1 MASFTYN
8 PLSDSVTV
16 KYECPNCGHINEDT
30 FGVPQPD
37 LSAETHH
44 DSINQD
50 FDDAICG
57 NCDSEFNVI
66 LSNGYYGGD
75 GEIED
80 VETILDVEEH
90 IPGED
95 DDYYDKLLYDA
106 THTDIEK
113 MLDSS
118 SALPEDV
125 KPMLFK
131 LLYANAITM
140 METYLGDTLKREV
153 LKDEAGIRCFVEN
166 YSKFQKRQIKLS
178 DLYNER
184 DALPKLIRDTLDN
197 ILYHDL
203 PKIKPI
209 YNAVLN
215 IDLGNISELC
225 RAVSVRHHI
234 VHRNGHDHDGKEF
247 EITKDDVQQ
256 LQDKV
261 KKLIEL
267 VDSELE
273 ARHDA
278 LMQAALNDAAQ
289 HKDFPFNL

>member
-1 MASFTYN
+1 MATFYYN
-8 PLSDSVTV
+8 PLADSVTV

-30 FGVPQPD
+30 FCVPQPD
-37 LSAETHH
+37 LLAETHH

-50 FDDAICG
+50 YDDAICE
-57 NCDSEFNVI
+57 NCDAKYNVI
-66 LSNGYYGGD
+66 LTNGFYGGE
-75 GEIED
+75 GEIEE
-80 VETILDVEEH
+80 VESILDVDEN

-95 DDYYDKLLYDA
+95 EDFYDKQLYDA

-118 SALPEDV
+118 FALPEDV
-125 KPMLFK
+125 KPMLYK

-166 YSKFQKRQIKLS
+166 YEDFQKRQFKLS

-184 DALPKLIRDTLDN
+184 DALPKLIRETLAN
-197 ILYHDL
+197 ILYHNL

-209 YNAVLN
+209 YKAVLN
-215 IDLGNISELC
+215 IDLGDIRDLYQ
-225 RAVSVRHHI
+225 AVLVRHDI
-234 VHRNGHDHDGKEF
+234 VHRNGFDKEGN
-247 EITKDDVQQ
+247 EHVITKEDVQQ

-261 KKLIEL
+261 KNLIEQ

-273 ARHDA
+273 SRQEAIK
-278 LMQAALNDAAQ
+278 QATLNDAA
-289 HKDFPFNL
+289 KPNDFPFNL

>member
-1 MASFTYN
+1 MATFEYN
-8 PLSDSVTV
+8 PLADSVTV
-16 KYECPNCGHINEDT
+16 KYECPQCGHINEDT
-30 FGVPQPD
+30 FWVPEPD
-37 LSAETHH
+37 MLAETHH

-50 FDDAICG
+50 FDDAVCEE
-57 NCDSEFNVI
+57 CDAQFNVI
-66 LSNGYYGGD
+66 LTNGFYGGE

-80 VETILDVEEH
+80 VEKILDVEES

-95 DDYYDKLLYDA
+95 EDYYDKQLYDA

-125 KPMLFK
+125 KPKLFK

-166 YSKFQKRQIKLS
+166 YKDFQKRQISLS

-184 DALPKLIRDTLDN
+184 EALPKLIRETLKT

-209 YNAVLN
+209 YKAVLN
-215 IDLGNISELC
+215 IDLGDISDLY
-225 RAVSVRHHI
+225 RAVLIRHHI
-234 VHRNGHDHDGKEF
+234 VHRNGHDHDGKEL
-247 EITKDDVQQ
+247 EIKKEDVQQ
-256 LQDKV
+256 LQDRV

-273 ARHDA
+273 ARRDA
-278 LMQAALNDAAQ
+278 LMQAALKDAAQ
-289 HKDFPFNL
+289 LNDFPFNL